1 MKTRSICIGILATL
15 FISSSFAQ
23 GTSTPKADE
32 IGKDQAQQL
41 LKEVAVTKME
51 DATFWKGAMSLDN
64 GLITIKRL
72 EGSPLG
78 KKPIAD
84 EENIGIKEEDKYVI
98 GVKVNFFRRGP
109 SSFIVVPVNPIPIE
123 GITKTLSVWV
133 VGRNF
138 NHVLKIMVE
147 DYLGRK
153 LELTLGK
160 MNFMGWKQMVVAIP
174 PNITQSEYHYTNKS
188 GLKIIGFRV
197 ECDPLEDYGTY
208 YLYLDDVRAVTDLFG
223 ESKRDSDDM
232 VDSW

>member
-1 MKTRSICIGILATL
+1 MKTRGICIAILATL

-23 GTSTPKADE
+23 QTSTPKADE

-41 LKEVAVTKME
+41 LKEVTVTKME

-72 EGSPLG
+72 EGSPQG
-78 KKPIAD
+78 KKPIED
-84 EENIGIKEEDKYVI
+84 EEALGIKEEDKYVI

-138 NHVLKIMVE
+138 NHILKVMLE

-153 LELTLGK
+153 VELTIGK

-174 PNITQSEYHYTNKS
+174 PSITQSEYHYTNKS
-188 GLKIIGFRV
+188 GLKIMGFQV
-197 ECDPLEDYGTY
+197 ECDPMENYGTY

-223 ESKRDSDDM
+223 ESKRDTDDM